1 MRAITDSLY
10 INAWQGRR
18 LVTHEDARFMHA
30 HKVLGVLALA
40 HFVWRIVRLVREGGM
55 GFDGG
60 WGTLACIGVHAGL
73 HVTSFYFILPS
84 RRNKVYN
91 VIWPEMRWHTMI
103 FAYRSILACILLWA
117 RERWS
122 WPWWPVDAGRG
133 ALVFATMLCAD
144 AATMYYKAKNQV
156 EASDSSMRGNPYPGY
171 SPGWAVKGLNYFYSV
186 SQIVGTFQIFNNRNM
201 EGAFLILLPIQI
213 APFLMTLEKKGI
225 IRQAGWHFWY
235 VLALGV
241 NWLQGVFREGSGSKA
256 VLPWMFVLPA
266 VVPVAV
272 LRFFGGVNKYVLWGG
287 VWAVYMA
294 SSVPVALDISK
305 SMFFW
310 KSLST

>member
-1 MRAITDSLY
+1 MRAIIDLLY
-10 INAWQGRR
+10 INARQGKR

-40 HFVWRIVRLVREGGM
+40 HFVWRIGRLVRDGGM

-60 WGTLACIGVHAGL
+60 WGTLVGIGVHAGL
-73 HVTSFYFILPS
+73 HVTSFYFVLPS

-103 FAYRSILACILLWA
+103 FAYRSVMVCLLLWA
-117 RERWS
+117 RERWE

-133 ALVFATMLCAD
+133 ALVFVTMLCAD
-144 AATMYYKAKNQV
+144 WVTRYYKAKNQV
-156 EASDSSMRGNPYPGY
+156 DAADSTMRGNPYPGY
-171 SPGWAVKGLNYFYSV
+171 APGWVVKGLNYFYSA

-201 EGAFLILLPIQI
+201 EAAFLILLPIQM

-235 VLALGV
+235 VLALLV
-241 NWLQGVFREGSGSKA
+241 NWAQGVFREDDGKHDVFPA
-256 VLPWMFVLPA
+256 MVMRTMAA
-266 VVPVAV
+266 VVVG
-272 LRFFGGVNKYVLWGG
+272 LRFFGGVNKYVLWGA
-287 VWAVYMA
+287 VWAAYAAFAVA
-294 SSVPVALDISK
+294 SEMSW
-305 SMFFW
+305 SMFRLN
-310 KSLST
+310 SVST